1 MVNIGSNIGG
11 YIIDALLGRGG
22 FKTVYRARNTQSA
35 KNGFPELVALCVPH
49 AQDAEARRLLENEC
63 RIAQSLDHPA
73 FVKFY
78 AVAETDGVLYAV
90 MELVVGET
98 VAETLKRRGALPL
111 AEAVEVARQVAEG
124 LDYAHA
130 NLRFH
135 RDIKPANLALTP
147 VPGAGDQVAPP
158 TGDRSADILVRPGP
172 RQELADKNVRA
183 PLPPWVRVR
192 VLDFGLSRLM
202 GHSQYLATSRVG
214 SVAYMAPEQFG
225 GAAGM
230 NADVWSLGVTFYQM
244 ITHTLPFTARDEA
257 SMVHH
262 ILYDPPDTEP
272 LEGGGFDRRLVG
284 VIRRV
289 LEKDPDKRHRKA
301 GDFVA
306 DLQAVLCH
314 AGAVSPFEGELEVLL
329 RAHFPLIFIESY
341 EEDRVLASLERIREV
356 LAATQP
362 TELYVWSE
370 TRGLVDRQRRVVAQT
385 MGDPVN
391 ALQGVIQSA
400 EGGIFVFLDMHRH
413 FTPVSTRLIRDAIWT
428 VKRQR
433 KSLVFVSPVLSLP
446 PELEADATLVSFP
459 PPEMERLREVVD
471 AVRGEAAEL
480 DAAVRETLARGVV
493 GLTEREAQRV
503 LCRAALAQGALG
515 TGCVREVVRQ
525 KQQAV
530 RKAGVLEFVEPDVTF
545 ADVGGLANLKAWF
558 RKRREAFTPEG
569 MRFGLRSPRG
579 AVLVGVPGC
588 GKSLSA
594 KALATDWQVPLLRL
608 DFGRLRASLVGESE
622 RRLRLA
628 LQTAEVVAPC
638 VLWIDELE
646 KAFAGLG
653 QAMDSGV
660 SQRMFGA
667 FLNWLSEKRAP
678 VFVVATANNV
688 RQLPSEFTRKGRF
701 DEIFFVS
708 LPDAEE
714 RQAIW
719 QIHLRRP
726 RKLAVNLNVS
736 WLVEASAGYSGA
748 EIAESVVTAM
758 YQAFDDNIGP
768 VTEGNLATA
777 LHESVPMSLSH
788 GELLAEML
796 AWGRAFAVPAN

>member
-1 MVNIGSNIGG
+1 MITEGTQLGAYRIEAQ
-11 YIIDALLGRGG
+11 IGRGG
-22 FKTVYRARNTQSA
+22 FKTVFRAANTQA
-35 KNGFPELVALCVPH
+35 AQNGFPERVALCVPH
-49 AQDAEARRLLENEC
+49 AQDAEARKLLENEC
-63 RIAQSLDHPA
+63 RIAQSLEHPV
-73 FVKFY
+73 FVIFF
-78 AVAETDGVLYAV
+78 AVEEANGVLYAV
-90 MELVVGET
+90 MELVLGET
-98 VAETLKRRGALPL
+98 LSETLKRRGALPL
-111 AEAVEVARQVAEG
+111 AEAVDVVRQAGEG

-135 RDIKPANLALTP
+135 RDIKPANLMLTAS
-147 VPGAGDQVAPP
+147 PGSGQPP
-158 TGDRSADILVRPGP
+158 TVRI
-172 RQELADKNVRA
+172 
-183 PLPPWVRVR
+183 
-192 VLDFGLSRLM
+192 LDFGLARLM
-202 GHSQYLATSRVG
+202 AHSQYMATSRVG

-230 NADVWSLGVTFYQM
+230 NADVWALGVTLYQM
-244 ITHTLPFTARDEA
+244 ITNTLPFLAKDEA

-284 VIRRV
+284 VLRRV
-289 LEKDPDKRHRKA
+289 LEKDPEKRYRKA

-306 DLQAVLCH
+306 DLQAVLNH
-314 AGAVSPFEGELEVLL
+314 AGAVSPFEGEIEVLL
-329 RAHFPLIFIESY
+329 RAHFPLIFIESH
-341 EEDRVLASLERIREV
+341 EEERVLASLERIREV

-391 ALQGVIQSA
+391 ALQGVIQSG

-413 FTPVSTRLIRDAIWT
+413 FTPISLRLIRDAIWT

-433 KSLVFVSPVLSLP
+433 KSLVFVSPILSLP
-446 PELEADATLVSFP
+446 PELEAEATLVSFP

-471 AVRGEAAEL
+471 GAREQGAEL
-480 DAAVRETLARGVV
+480 DGALRETLARAVV

-503 LCRAALAQGALG
+503 LRRAALTRG
-515 TGCVREVVRQ
+515 TLDAGCVAEVVRQ
-525 KQQAV
+525 KQQLV

-545 ADVGGLANLKAWF
+545 ASVGGLANLKAWF
-558 RKRREAFTPEG
+558 RTRREAFTPEG
-569 MRFGLRSPRG
+569 MRFGLRNPRG
-579 AVLVGVPGC
+579 TVLVGVPGC

-594 KALATDWQVPLLRL
+594 KALAADWAVPLLRL
-608 DFGRLRASLVGESE
+608 DLGRLRAALVGESE

-628 LQTAEVVAPC
+628 LQTAELASPC

-653 QAMDSGV
+653 NSQDSGV

-667 FLNWLSEKRAP
+667 FLNWLSERRAP

-688 RQLPSEFTRKGRF
+688 RQLPPEFTRKGRF

-708 LPDAEE
+708 LPVAEE
-714 RQAIW
+714 RRAIW

-726 RKLAVNLNVS
+726 KQLAGDVS
-736 WLVEASAGYSGA
+736 VERLAEASAGYSGA
-748 EIAESVVTAM
+748 EIAETVVSAM
-758 YQAFDDNIGP
+758 YQAFDAGARP
-768 VTEGNLATA
+768 VTEANLTA
-777 LHESVPMSLSH
+777 ALRENVPMSQSH
-788 GELLAEML
+788 GPLLAEML
-796 AWGRAFAVPAN
+796 AWGRAFAAPAN

>member
-1 MVNIGSNIGG
+1 MISEGSHIGG
-11 YIIDALLGRGG
+11 YVTEALLGRGG

-35 KNGFPELVALCVPH
+35 KNGFPERVALCVPH
-49 AQDAEARRLLENEC
+49 AQDAEARKLLENEC
-63 RIAQSLDHPA
+63 RIAQSLEHPA

-90 MELVVGET
+90 MELVEGET
-98 VAETLKRRGALPL
+98 VSETLKRRGALPL
-111 AEAVEVARQVAEG
+111 AEAVEVARQVAEA

-135 RDIKPANLALTP
+135 RDIKPANLMLTP
-147 VPGAGDQVAPP
+147 VPGTGDEAAPP
-158 TGDRSADILVRPGP
+158 TGDGSADIPVRPDAGP
-172 RQELADKNVRA
+172 ELADKNVRA
-183 PLPPWVRVR
+183 SAAPRVR
-192 VLDFGLSRLM
+192 VLDFGLARLM
-202 GHSQYLATSRVG
+202 AHSQYMATSRVG

-244 ITHTLPFTARDEA
+244 ITNTLPFTARDEA

-284 VIRRV
+284 VLRRV
-289 LEKDPDKRHRKA
+289 LEKDPEKRHRKA

-314 AGAVSPFEGELEVLL
+314 AGAVTPFEGEIEVLL
-329 RAHFPLIFIESY
+329 RAHFPLVFIESH
-341 EEDRVLASLERIREV
+341 EEERVLASLERIREV
-356 LAATQP
+356 LAVTQP

-385 MGDPVN
+385 IGDPVN
-391 ALQGVIQSA
+391 ALQGVIQSP

-413 FTPVSTRLIRDAIWT
+413 FTPVSTRLVRDAIWA

-446 PELEADATLVSFP
+446 PELEADATLVSYP

-471 AVRGEAAEL
+471 AVGGEGAALEGSL
-480 DAAVRETLARGVV
+480 RETLARAVV
-493 GLTEREAQRV
+493 GLSEREARRV
-503 LCRAALAQGALG
+503 LQRAALAQGALDA
-515 TGCVREVVRQ
+515 GCVREVVRQ

-530 RKAGVLEFVEPDVTF
+530 RKAGVLEFVEPNVTF

-558 RKRREAFTPEG
+558 RKRREAFTPAG

-594 KALATDWQVPLLRL
+594 KALAADWQVPLLRL
-608 DFGRLRASLVGESE
+608 DFGRLRAALQGESE

-628 LQTAEVVAPC
+628 LQTAEVAAPC

-653 QAMDSGV
+653 QALDSGV
-660 SQRMFGA
+660 SQRMFGS
-667 FLNWLSEKRAP
+667 FLEWLAEKRAP

-688 RQLPSEFTRKGRF
+688 RQLPAEFTRKGRF
-701 DEIFFVS
+701 DEIFFVN
-708 LPDAEE
+708 LPDDGEL
-714 RQAIW
+714 QAIW

-726 RKLAVNLNVS
+726 RQLEGSVELRRLA
-736 WLVEASAGYSGA
+736 EASSGYTGA
-748 EIAESVVTAM
+748 EIAEAVVTAM
-758 YQAFDDNIGP
+758 YQAFDQGARP
-768 VTEGNLATA
+768 VTEADLATA
-777 LHESVPMSLSH
+777 LRETVPLAQSH
-788 GELLAEML
+788 GELLAEMT
-796 AWGRAFAVPAN
+796 AWGRAFAVAAN